1 MRKQIFLFKNEK
13 SKYIDASKEDMEYY
27 LKQIQSAE
35 DTLTVMDKELEEIIV
50 DEKWPLEVRFFV
62 AKQRIKHSFLYQG
75 NNFLVSIIRIFIDLF
90 RKHSTFKWRLL
101 TIFLH

>member
-35 DTLTVMDKELEEIIV
+35 DTLTVMDKELEEIIA

-75 NNFLVSIIRIFIDLF
+75 NNFLVSIIIE
-90 RKHSTFKWRLL
+90 HSLICLEST
-101 TIFLH
+101 LHSNEDY